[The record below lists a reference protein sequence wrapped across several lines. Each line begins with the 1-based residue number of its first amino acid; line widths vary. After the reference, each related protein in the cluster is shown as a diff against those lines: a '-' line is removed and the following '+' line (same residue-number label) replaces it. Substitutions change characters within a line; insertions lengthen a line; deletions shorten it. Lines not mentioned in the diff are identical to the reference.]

1 MKSLTQHR
9 FALVLLAALLALSCA
24 GCGPED
30 GRARGGGAGGDA
42 NNKPAVIVPK
52 SKVFNTEA
60 EGRNL

>member
-1 MKSLTQHR
+1 MSTFTTRRL
-9 FALVLLAALLALSCA
+9 AIALLAALLAFSCA

-30 GRARGGGAGGDA
+30 GRARGGGAGGDS